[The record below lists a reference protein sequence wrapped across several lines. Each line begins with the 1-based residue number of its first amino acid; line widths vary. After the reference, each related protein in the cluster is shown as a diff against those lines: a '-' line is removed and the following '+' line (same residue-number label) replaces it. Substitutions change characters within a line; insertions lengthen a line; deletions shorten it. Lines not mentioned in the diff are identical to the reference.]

1 MLGLERER
9 CSRAYCLGR
18 LLRDALRRRVCPQR
32 PLEGLAEV
40 PRGSKAILD
49 ELPGTQNRSPEAHI
63 GVEICWSGTTG
74 IEHSAHAARFQPIVA
89 ILHPRAESCSSSPL
103 AGGDS
108 TSFTK
113 CHFSRIRICRESRCF
128 GTDSARGRKR
138 LTPARCARCFL
149 WIRICR
155 ESRCI

>member
-1 MLGLERER
+1 MVHFWYTQPLVSSSPRVHFWYTFEGLGIVLGLERER

-89 ILHPRAESCSSSPL
+89 ILPPSS
-103 AGGDS
+103 
-108 TSFTK
+108 
-113 CHFSRIRICRESRCF
+113 
-128 GTDSARGRKR
+128 
-138 LTPARCARCFL
+138 
-149 WIRICR
+149 
-155 ESRCI
+155 

>member
-89 ILHPRAESCSSSPL
+89 ILHPRTAPCFSSPL

-108 TSFTK
+108 TSLSVVSFTS
-113 CHFSRIRICRESRCF
+113 HPS
-128 GTDSARGRKR
+128 GV
-138 LTPARCARCFL
+138 LHPASGVFHVRSG
-149 WIRICR
+149 
-155 ESRCI
+155 EV

>member
-1 MLGLERER
+1 M
-9 CSRAYCLGR
+9 
-18 LLRDALRRRVCPQR
+18 CPQR

-89 ILHPRAESCSSSPL
+89 ILHPRTEPCFSSPL

-108 TSFTK
+108 TS
-113 CHFSRIRICRESRCF
+113 
-128 GTDSARGRKR
+128 
-138 LTPARCARCFL
+138 
-149 WIRICR
+149 
-155 ESRCI
+155 